1 MGWPWKGKGDASAAS
16 GVQAASAERA
26 SSTPPPASRASQL
39 PPTPALLEKLR
50 GFHELARDCLSR
62 AATVDESGAV
72 ADALRLYSSGVDV
85 CTEGLALPVPPGAG
99 GAAAQQQRAEL
110 ASWQAHAR
118 DRVRAL
124 GARGAGTSASA
135 PRARSAPRGAAP
147 AAPPLRAAASAPP
160 ALDGEAAKLRALVE
174 SEVLDRSPGVRWA
187 DIAGLEEAKRAL
199 HEAVVLPTLRA
210 DLFTG
215 LRAPAKGLLLFGP
228 PGTGKTLLAKA
239 VATESNAT
247 FFAISAASL
256 TSKWVGEAEK
266 LVRALF
272 ALAEERAPS
281 VVFVDEIDS
290 ILSARSSAEHEASRR
305 LKTEFLVQMDGAGSD
320 GTKRVVVLGA
330 TNRPE
335 ELDEAVRRRLVKRIY
350 IPLPDAPAR
359 EALLR
364 RTLAG
369 APAALPPAA
378 LQKLVAATNG
388 YSGSDLAALC
398 REAALAP
405 LRELPP
411 ATLAT
416 LPASKVRPISLQDCE
431 AAMRT
436 IRPSVD
442 AKQLKHFED
451 WDKQFGAAR

>member
-1 MGWPWKGKGDASAAS
+1 MNGW
-16 GVQAASAERA
+16 
-26 SSTPPPASRASQL
+26 
-39 PPTPALLEKLR
+39 
-50 GFHELARDCLSR
+50 
-62 AATVDESGAV
+62 V
-72 ADALRLYSSGVDV
+72 A
-85 CTEGLALPVPPGAG
+85 PI
-99 GAAAQQQRAEL
+99 
-110 ASWQAHAR
+110 
-118 DRVRAL
+118 
-124 GARGAGTSASA
+124 
-135 PRARSAPRGAAP
+135 
-147 AAPPLRAAASAPP
+147 
-160 ALDGEAAKLRALVE
+160 AAKLRALLE
-174 SEVLDRSPGVRWA
+174 TEVLDSSPGVRWA
-187 DIAGLEEAKRAL
+187 DVAGLEEAKRAL

-266 LVRALF
+266 LVRTLF

-281 VVFVDEIDS
+281 VVFIDEIDS

-359 EALLR
+359 ESLLK
-364 RTLAG
+364 RTLDG
-369 APAALPPAA
+369 APASLPPAE
-378 LQKLVAATNG
+378 LQKLVAATDG

-405 LRELPP
+405 LREVPP
-411 ATLAT
+411 DKLAT
-416 LPASKVRPISLQDCE
+416 MPASKVRPIGYKDFE
-431 AAMRT
+431 AAMRV

-442 AKQLKHFED
+442 SQQLKHFID
-451 WDKQFGAAR
+451 WDNQFGAAR

>member
-1 MGWPWKGKGDASAAS
+1 MGLLSFFKGKGD
-16 GVQAASAERA
+16 GQAASREAGAAERA
-26 SSTPPPASRASQL
+26 SVPSAAPAPDKLLDKFRDYH
-39 PPTPALLEKLR
+39 ALV
-50 GFHELARDCLSR
+50 RDCLTR
-62 AATVDESGAV
+62 AATADERSSA
-72 ADALRLYSSGVDV
+72 ADAVRLYGVGLSAATDALA
-85 CTEGLALPVPPGAG
+85 LALPVS
-99 GAAAQQQRAEL
+99 AAQQQRAEL
-110 ASWQAHAR
+110 MSWQAHAR
-118 DRVRAL
+118 DRVRVL
-124 GARGAGTSASA
+124 EARAAGTSAGASRGRSA
-135 PRARSAPRGAAP
+135 QPKARSAAASP
-147 AAPPLRAAASAPP
+147 AAPQRAAASAAASAPP
-160 ALDGEAAKLRALVE
+160 PPPDGEAAKLRALLE
-174 SEVLDRSPGVRWA
+174 TEVLDSSPGVRWA
-187 DIAGLEEAKRAL
+187 DVAGLEEAKRAL

-266 LVRALF
+266 LVRTLF

-281 VVFVDEIDS
+281 VVFIDEIDS

-305 LKTEFLVQMDGAGSD
+305 LKTEFLVQMDGTGSD

-359 EALLR
+359 ESLLK
-364 RTLAG
+364 RTLDG
-369 APAALPPAA
+369 APASLPPAE
-378 LQKLVAATNG
+378 LQKLVAATDG

-405 LRELPP
+405 LREVPP
-411 ATLAT
+411 DKLAT
-416 LPASKVRPISLQDCE
+416 MPASKVRPIGYKDFE
-431 AAMRT
+431 AAMRV

-442 AKQLKHFED
+442 SQQLKHFID
-451 WDKQFGAAR
+451 WDNQFGAAR

>member
-1 MGWPWKGKGDASAAS
+1 MGWPSFFKGKGDAAAAS
-16 GVQAASAERA
+16 GGEASAA
-26 SSTPPPASRASQL
+26 DRASQ
-39 PPTPALLEKLR
+39 PSPAPATDKLLDKLR
-50 GFHELARDCLSR
+50 DYHALVRDCLTR
-62 AATVDESGAV
+62 AATADERGSA
-72 ADALRLYSSGVDV
+72 ADAVRLYGVGLSAA
-85 CTEGLALPVPPGAG
+85 TEALSLALPTGAG

-110 ASWQAHAR
+110 TSWQAHAR
-118 DRVRAL
+118 DRVRVL
-124 GARGAGTSASA
+124 EARAGGAGTSAGAS
-135 PRARSAPRGAAP
+135 RGRSAPPQPRSAAASP
-147 AAPPLRAAASAPP
+147 APPLRAAASAPP
-160 ALDGEAAKLRALVE
+160 PDGEAAKLRALLE
-174 SEVLDRSPGVRWA
+174 TEVLDTSPGVRWA
-187 DIAGLEEAKRAL
+187 DVAGLEEAKRAL

-266 LVRALF
+266 LVRTLF

-281 VVFVDEIDS
+281 VVFIDEIDS

-320 GTKRVVVLGA
+320 GARRVVVLGA

-359 EALLR
+359 ESLLK
-364 RTLAG
+364 RTLDG

-378 LQKLVAATNG
+378 LQKLVAATDG

-405 LRELPP
+405 LREVPP
-411 ATLAT
+411 EKLAT
-416 LPASKVRPISLQDCE
+416 MPASKVRPIGYRDFE
-431 AAMRT
+431 AAMRV

-442 AKQLKHFED
+442 SQQLKHFID
-451 WDKQFGAAR
+451 WDNQFGAAR